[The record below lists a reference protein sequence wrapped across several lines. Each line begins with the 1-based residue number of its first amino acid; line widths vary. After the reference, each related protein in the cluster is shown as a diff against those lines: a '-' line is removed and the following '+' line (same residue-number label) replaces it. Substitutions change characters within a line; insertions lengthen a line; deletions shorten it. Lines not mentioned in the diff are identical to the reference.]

1 MEVVTAGSPSVVVS
15 CENYLVL
22 KCFLGW
28 FISSFLWMVSQMPYF
43 ILI

>member
-1 MEVVTAGSPSVVVS
+1 MEVVTASSPSVVVS
-15 CENYLVL
+15 SDEVL

-28 FISSFLWMVSQMPYF
+28 FISSFLWMVSLVPYF

>member
-1 MEVVTAGSPSVVVS
+1 MEVVMMSSPSVV
-15 CENYLVL
+15 VL

-28 FISSFLWMVSQMPYF
+28 FISSFLWMVSQVPYF